1 MEMTTSAERIAFL
14 LFSTSRI
21 SNWMALPFPIASSR
35 AAANETSPT
44 VMDQL
49 NFRLSS
55 SRYEIREE
63 EDRPAHNTKIEETI
77 ITRDESG
84 LQFILNFGF
93 NLSQIGFLHYLS
105 HPTHID
111 DERVHL
117 L

>member
-1 MEMTTSAERIAFL
+1 MEMTTLAERIAFL

-44 VMDQL
+44 VTDKW

-63 EDRPAHNTKIEETI
+63 EDRPAPNTKIEENI

-93 NLSQIGFLHYLS
+93 KSFANRISPLPFSS
-105 HPTHID
+105 TRID

>member
-21 SNWMALPFPIASSR
+21 SNWMPFPFPVPSSR

-44 VMDQL
+44 VTDQL

-55 SRYEIREE
+55 FRYEIRED
-63 EDRPAHNTKIEETI
+63 EDRPAPSTKIEETI
-77 ITRDESG
+77 ITGDESG

-93 NLSQIGFLHYLS
+93 KSFPNRISPLPFTSY
-105 HPTHID
+105 PY
-111 DERVHL
+111 R
-117 L
+117 